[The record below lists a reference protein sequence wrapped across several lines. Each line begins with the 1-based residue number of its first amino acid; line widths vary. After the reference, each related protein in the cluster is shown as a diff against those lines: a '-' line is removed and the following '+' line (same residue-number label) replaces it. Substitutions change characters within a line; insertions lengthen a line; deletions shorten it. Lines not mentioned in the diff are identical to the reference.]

1 MKKEINKTILIVED
15 EESYRKILLDK
26 LGREGFNVVEAN
38 NGKEG
43 LEKALKI
50 HPDLILLDIEM
61 PLVNGLTMLEK
72 LREESWGSKAKVII
86 LTTYQETDKISKAVN
101 LETYDYF
108 VKTEIEI
115 ETLVEKIKE
124 KLK

>member
-43 LEKALKI
+43 LETALKI
-50 HPDLILLDIEM
+50 HPDLIILDIEM